1 MATEIN
7 KQVMQRFVTFIN
19 TASAD
24 LAVEL
29 ISPNAMFYVP
39 GRSEPMTGPGGY
51 LEIIQM
57 MRAGFSDI
65 QWTLDDLVAEDD
77 KIAARFTM
85 TGTHN
90 GPFLGVLPT
99 GKHIKVQAFNFYRL
113 LNGKIVEE
121 HGHPDLMGIMQQIGA
136 IPST

>member
-7 KQVMQRFVTFIN
+7 KQAMQRFVKFIN
-19 TASAD
+19 TASKE
-24 LAVEL
+24 LAEEL
-29 ISPNAMFYVP
+29 ISPKAMFYVP
-39 GRSEPMTGPGGY
+39 GRPGPMIGPDGY

-57 MRAGFSDI
+57 MRGGFSDI

-85 TGTHN
+85 QGTHN
-90 GPFLGVLPT
+90 GPFFGVLPT
-99 GKHIKVQAFNFYRL
+99 GKPIKVQAFNFYRL

-136 IPST
+136 IPSN